1 MLSKILLTGT
11 SKETHFVK
19 ISQKAGVLTP
29 PKATEGDRTIQ
40 LLLQRSYSVLF
51 PFVAIEKVEKGQY
64 GNFSHKSCS

>member
-11 SKETHFVK
+11 SKEMHFVK

-29 PKATEGDRTIQ
+29 LKAMEGDRTIQ

-51 PFVAIEKVEKGQY
+51 PFVAIEKVKKGQY
-64 GNFSHKSCS
+64 GNFSRKSCS